1 METYQVIA
9 TIGGILMFFVGII
22 ITGIRSDLS
31 NLFTRVS
38 AVEQAVS
45 GLRGEHD
52 QAMRSGNH
60 GKTE

>member
-1 METYQVIA
+1 
-9 TIGGILMFFVGII
+9 MFFVGII

-52 QAMRSGNH
+52 QVMRSGGH
-60 GKTE
+60 GSGK